1 MSSFLCGYRA
11 IATTFCKTQLQ
22 THLLQEDVKELGH
35 LKGKILFTLHP
46 PDLCSLEILLLRLS
60 YFVVFYSL
68 VVCVCVSVCVRVCVV
83 CTFGYSVCGGHC
95 IPSCCEH
102 HDQWELGTNLGPARV
117 EL

>member
-1 MSSFLCGYRA
+1 
-11 IATTFCKTQLQ
+11 
-22 THLLQEDVKELGH
+22 
-35 LKGKILFTLHP
+35 
-46 PDLCSLEILLLRLS
+46 
-60 YFVVFYSL
+60 VFYSL

-117 EL
+117 ELWRLSSDLYILIHTHMHTLTVRMCTHKHSCVHTCTHTSHNKKIPTLRPIICLHSCRLS